1 MQLSN
6 ILTDNEIRLLNKA
19 QIDYSKE
26 DANVI
31 ITKVAEYIMNHSQ
44 KNGDIEKL
52 QNEYS
57 GLLRKL
63 DKVS

>member
-6 ILTDNEIRLLNKA
+6 ILTENEINLLNKA

-26 DANVI
+26 DANII
-31 ITKVAEYIMNHSQ
+31 ITRVAEYIMSHSQ

-63 DKVS
+63 DKV